1 MLADAHRMLWKLVR
15 DFQLHPVLCFLDQS
29 TIDEYPDTD
38 EYNLSVMSAIHWIQ
52 SKKETYLIREKN
64 NCVLIEDGRFYG
76 MGAIDKQLEITE
88 LNLIKPLLTEY
99 PENEVIK
106 SMIRNFVERFPAK
119 VIKIA

>member
-29 TIDEYPDTD
+29 EVDEYPDTD
-38 EYNLSVMSAIHWIQ
+38 EYNLAVMSAIHWIK

-76 MGAIDKQLEITE
+76 MGSIDNHLKITE
-88 LNLIKPLLTEY
+88 LNVIKPLLTEY

-106 SMIRNFVERFPAK
+106 SMIRNFVERYPAK

>member
-1 MLADAHRMLWKLVR
+1 
-15 DFQLHPVLCFLDQS
+15 
-29 TIDEYPDTD
+29 
-38 EYNLSVMSAIHWIQ
+38 MSAIHWMQ

-76 MGAIDKQLEITE
+76 MGAIDKQFEITE

-106 SMIRNFVERFPAK
+106 SMIRNFVERNPAK